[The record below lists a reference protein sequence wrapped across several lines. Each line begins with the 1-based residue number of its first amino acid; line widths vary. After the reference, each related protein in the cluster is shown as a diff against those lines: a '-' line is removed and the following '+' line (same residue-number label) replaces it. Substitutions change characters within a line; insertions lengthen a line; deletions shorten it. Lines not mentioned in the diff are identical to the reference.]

1 MFVVVR
7 SNSCR
12 WFNLNII
19 LLGVFKIDITTKLAQ
34 SLITRFV
41 DIVKQIGIG
50 QIVLRVTLSCG
61 RNRYVVD
68 DILSGICRKTGKR
81 CAVPCESC
89 NCFVIRFN
97 FDDKTCF
104 FTCARSNICYLQHNI
119 MIVARII
126 GTIFPCVAINSQFAS
141 LVEITFVYRPTYCNA
156 ADDVRFALAVEII
169 DIDLRMEGT
178 GIGLCAVRALST
190 RSRGVCGIAVTIRLA
205 RCSFGIFDIAH
216 GFAFRSG
223 YADGSVTQ
231 IAVER
236 QRFAF

>member
-1 MFVVVR
+1 MFNR
-7 SNSCR
+7 SVAFLFSV
-12 WFNLNII
+12 FTVSSVII
-19 LLGVFKIDITTKLAQ
+19 
-34 SLITRFV
+34 
-41 DIVKQIGIG
+41 
-50 QIVLRVTLSCG
+50 CG
-61 RNRYVVD
+61 KF
-68 DILSGICRKTGKR
+68 GG
-81 CAVPCESC
+81 
-89 NCFVIRFN
+89 
-97 FDDKTCF
+97 
-104 FTCARSNICYLQHNI
+104 
-119 MIVARII
+119 
-126 GTIFPCVAINSQFAS
+126 
-141 LVEITFVYRPTYCNA
+141 EITFVYRPTYCNA